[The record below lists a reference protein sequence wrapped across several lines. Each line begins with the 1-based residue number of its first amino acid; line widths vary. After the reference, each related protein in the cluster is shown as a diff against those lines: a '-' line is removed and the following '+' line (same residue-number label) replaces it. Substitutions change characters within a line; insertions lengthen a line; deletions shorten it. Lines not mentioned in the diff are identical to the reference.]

1 MIYKNFENLK
11 KKNYVYLKSIYINI
25 DYLLKEIIEFMENV
39 FEIFILNI
47 EE

>member
-1 MIYKNFENLK
+1 MYILK
-11 KKNYVYLKSIYINI
+11 VYILYI

-39 FEIFILNI
+39 FKIFILNI

>member
-11 KKNYVYLKSIYINI
+11 KKKYVYLKSIYINI